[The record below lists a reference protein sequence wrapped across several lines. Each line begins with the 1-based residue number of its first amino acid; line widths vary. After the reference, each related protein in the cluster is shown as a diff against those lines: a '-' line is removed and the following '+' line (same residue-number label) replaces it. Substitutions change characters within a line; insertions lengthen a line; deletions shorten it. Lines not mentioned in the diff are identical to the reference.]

1 MSYIIEFGD
10 YQDQKII
17 LYHPELT
24 SAYLETGKIA
34 SKVQTRRRKMA
45 DFNLDSIDDIDM
57 NYDFGFTT
65 VDETEVQQFEKEVGD
80 AVAKATKDETGALE
94 SKLDNIKSSIQ
105 MLVSQRNEDR
115 DEFEKEISDAIS
127 KVTPQDTDALKA
139 TIDNINASIQT
150 LVSYRDEDK
159 NELKNK
165 GEAMNET
172 YKSQMKNLEK
182 LILPLLY
189 NLLKNPGDE
198 YIKWPNRTGIVQ
210 AQINK
215 IVDITRAVP

>member
-1 MSYIIEFGD
+1 
-10 YQDQKII
+10 
-17 LYHPELT
+17 
-24 SAYLETGKIA
+24 
-34 SKVQTRRRKMA
+34 MA

-94 SKLDNIKSSIQ
+94 SKLDNIKTSIQ
-105 MLVSQRNEDR
+105 MMVSQRNEDR

-127 KVTPQDTDALKA
+127 KVTTQDTDALKI
-139 TIDNINASIQT
+139 TIDNIEASIQT

-172 YKSQMKNLEK
+172 YKSQMKNLER

-215 IVDITRAVP
+215 IVAITRAVP